1 MFRFEMPPAPP
12 LEIRSRESDDED
24 RNDPIE
30 TAANAPYNNIIGS
43 GSADFLVGTAG
54 PDAIGG
60 REGDDRLHGDVP
72 DAGPA
77 LAGDFAFPL
86 GLTTPGDDY
95 VDGGAGSDTLWGG
108 GGDDS
113 LIGGDGNDVLYGDD
127 GADRLYG
134 GSGSDNI
141 FGYAGDDILQSGEGD
156 DAVTGGDGADEFA
169 FAGGSGADALAHAQS
184 LGTDSILD
192 YDAAENDVFSLSD
205 ADFGFGTTGS
215 LTAGVDYFE
224 ASPITLSATPQD
236 LSSGVTGPAIVI
248 MGANTGSD
256 GVAVYYTDNPSQ
268 MTETNSYQLADIV
281 SVNASDLEAADF
293 LLRT

>member
-1 MFRFEMPPAPP
+1 M
-12 LEIRSRESDDED
+12 
-24 RNDPIE
+24 
-30 TAANAPYNNIIGS
+30 
-43 GSADFLVGTAG
+43 
-54 PDAIGG
+54 
-60 REGDDRLHGDVP
+60 P